1 VTDARLVNLV
11 WRHLATDPAVFEW
24 GLARRAARA
33 EVRLSAGPGA
43 TTART
48 GRGLGAGMAAD
59 QASRARHDISG
70 CRSSA
75 HRGANLLAY
84 QLPQHDGADLAVG
97 ARVRVAAK
105 DLRQAADHATKWT
118 PPLLEP
124 PEPTELPDL
133 PRLPAWQQLDA
144 GTLLEIQQL
153 NLMGESEAPRVVASL
168 YRHLALWP
176 PVLAMAAQALA
187 PLQQAGLLL
196 AERIA
201 TAQRADALL
210 DQTLPAPRPAPAAF
224 NAQFAPFLRQ
234 LRSVTIAKMIPIG
247 CLLQQL
253 LQQHCDAARPAVQF
267 HVSPAESITANK
279 PPGIAASSTTPE
291 ETNMLRQSFVVVSL
305 ALPLAISSA
314 PAAAQ
319 AWPNQPVSMIVS
331 FPPGGVTDLV
341 GRALA
346 AEMSKSL
353 GQQVV
358 VVNRGGAAGTIGANA
373 IVHARPTAIP
383 SASSC
388 RRR

>member
-1 VTDARLVNLV
+1 LLQSVLEVAEVAEADATGLVAELFQDIREVTDARLVNLV

-24 GLARRAARA
+24 AWRAVRPGLKSGYLPARA
-33 EVRLSAGPGA
+33 RQLRAQVEDSVLEWLPIKLPEPGMTSPDAAAALTVVQTYSHTNCLNMMALTWLLGPASASP
-43 TTART
+43 
-48 GRGLGAGMAAD
+48 
-59 QASRARHDISG
+59 
-70 CRSSA
+70 
-75 HRGANLLAY
+75 
-84 QLPQHDGADLAVG
+84 P
-97 ARVRVAAK
+97 K

-279 PPGIAASSTTPE
+279 P
-291 ETNMLRQSFVVVSL
+291 
-305 ALPLAISSA
+305 
-314 PAAAQ
+314 
-319 AWPNQPVSMIVS
+319 
-331 FPPGGVTDLV
+331 
-341 GRALA
+341 
-346 AEMSKSL
+346 
-353 GQQVV
+353 QV
-358 VVNRGGAAGTIGANA
+358 
-373 IVHARPTAIP
+373 
-383 SASSC
+383 
-388 RRR
+388 